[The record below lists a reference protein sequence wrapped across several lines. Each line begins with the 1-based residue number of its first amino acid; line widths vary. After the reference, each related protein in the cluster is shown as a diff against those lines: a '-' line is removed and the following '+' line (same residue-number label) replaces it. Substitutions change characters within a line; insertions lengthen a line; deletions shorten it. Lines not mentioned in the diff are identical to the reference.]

1 MLEYLAKKV
10 LTKNIMMGTDYPFGE
25 KNPVKFVRSAKNISN
40 AVQDAIVG
48 ANAVKFLGIKN

>member
-1 MLEYLAKKV
+1 MLEYLTKKV

-25 KNPVKFVRSAKNISN
+25 RNPVKFVRSAKNISN

-48 ANAVKFLGIKN
+48 SNAAKFLGIKI

>member
-10 LTKNIMMGTDYPFGE
+10 LTKNITIGTDYPFGE